1 MSSTNL
7 DELFEDLFNKQPT
20 NGGSRRKKGGMP
32 DSDHPDGGIY
42 EDVLRE
48 VNRKPVGTIED
59 AISAISSIKSS
70 GSITIIRS
78 GRRVSLR
85 FRL

>member
-1 MSSTNL
+1 MRRG
-7 DELFEDLFNKQPT
+7 DLLHEIN
-20 NGGSRRKKGGMP
+20 
-32 DSDHPDGGIY
+32 
-42 EDVLRE
+42 E
-48 VNRKPVGTIED
+48 KPVETIEE

-78 GRRVSLR
+78 GRRISLR